1 MSAALAIGPAIKSD
15 WSALV
20 AQRKADRAAERARA
34 AAQEAEAARARAR
47 EALLN
52 RAAAAQPKA
61 APERTSGRNFG
72 AKDPHVA
79 LTALGC
85 FELESDAV
93 CLELTNV
100 GVVVRKYCVRSLAE
114 RLTRATEPGASPP
127 FVSIKA
133 ANMFAA
139 TAVRFLYDV
148 ACEMAAADPER
159 YEANALPQWHDCQK
173 MLKNDKTTRGVG
185 IVAYTDAAMAL
196 LKDALA
202 VAREKVQAKID
213 AKATYEAAMRGAV

>member
-1 MSAALAIGPAIKSD
+1 MSVALAVSPAIKSD
-15 WSALV
+15 WSTLV
-20 AQRKADRAAERARA
+20 AQRKADKAAERARI
-34 AAQEAEAARARAR
+34 AAQEAETARERARA
-47 EALLN
+47 ALLN
-52 RAAAAQPKA
+52 RAAVTQPTV
-61 APERTSGRNFG
+61 APVRTSGKNFG
-72 AKDPHVA
+72 AKDPQLA
-79 LTALGC
+79 LIALGC
-85 FELESDAV
+85 IELESDAV
-93 CLELTNV
+93 RLELTNV
-100 GVVVRKYCVRSLAE
+100 GLVVRKYCVRSLAE
-114 RLTRATEPGASPP
+114 RLTRASEPGAAPP

-196 LKDALA
+196 LKDALV

>member
-1 MSAALAIGPAIKSD
+1 M
-15 WSALV
+15 
-20 AQRKADRAAERARA
+20 
-34 AAQEAEAARARAR
+34 
-47 EALLN
+47 
-52 RAAAAQPKA
+52 
-61 APERTSGRNFG
+61 
-72 AKDPHVA
+72 
-79 LTALGC
+79 
-85 FELESDAV
+85 ESDAV

-148 ACEMAAADPER
+148 ACEMAEADPER
-159 YEANALPQWHDCQK
+159 YEPNALPQWHDCQK

>member
-1 MSAALAIGPAIKSD
+1 MARTSRSAARSHAAPYSPKAHEREIA
-15 WSALV
+15 AL
-20 AQRKADRAAERARA
+20 RASM
-34 AAQEAEAARARAR
+34 EAA
-47 EALLN
+47 
-52 RAAAAQPKA
+52 
-61 APERTSGRNFG
+61 
-72 AKDPHVA
+72 
-79 LTALGC
+79 
-85 FELESDAV
+85 LESKD
-93 CLELTNV
+93 EEM
-100 GVVVRKYCVRSLAE
+100 RSLAE